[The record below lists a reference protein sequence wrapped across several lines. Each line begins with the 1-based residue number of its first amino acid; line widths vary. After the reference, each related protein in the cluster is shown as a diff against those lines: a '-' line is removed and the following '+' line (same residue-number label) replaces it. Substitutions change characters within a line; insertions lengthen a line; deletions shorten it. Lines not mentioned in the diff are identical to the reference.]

1 MNHMMTPSE
10 PPKED
15 KDEEKGDGNWENT
28 DSDRES
34 LICACDEDEE
44 VRRAHKRNSYVE
56 GETPRSLEDNIGDVV
71 D

>member
-1 MNHMMTPSE
+1 MTPSK
-10 PPKED
+10 PPKKE
-15 KDEEKGDGNWENT
+15 KGVEKGDGNRKNT

-56 GETPRSLEDNIGDVV
+56 GETPGSPEDNVTDVV